1 MKKDVVIERFSQ
13 SSRCHNILMLT
24 FILTWINGLI
34 LIFKFTL
41 ASDYLIN
48 FIWYW
53 YCDWLCKEKILEPG
67 LILDSTLKSERTYC
81 LEGLLRHKNHNC
93 YYIGVGG

>member
-34 LIFKFTL
+34 LVFKFTL

-67 LILDSTLKSERTYC
+67 LILDKPMIKYLKIRENILFRRSVNT
-81 LEGLLRHKNHNC
+81 
-93 YYIGVGG
+93 